1 MKTLIFGAAGQLGH
15 EIMRQGQNLSLE
27 IHGVDLPQTDIT
39 EMAQV
44 NNVFAEYRPELV
56 INAAAYTNVDG
67 AESEPELATAINKD
81 GPANIAR
88 ACAENKIPFIHLS
101 TDYVFDGEKGSPY
114 RETDPVSPIGVYGRS
129 KAEGE
134 SALRSV
140 LTEHIIL
147 RTAWLYGSHG
157 HNFVKTIMN
166 LSREKE
172 AIRVVSDQYGSPTSA
187 ADLAEAILRISDNLQ
202 QHAAVDWGTY
212 HYCGQGIVSWPQFAQ
227 TIVDLCRHKGK
238 VKTRRVD
245 PIKTADYP
253 TRVKRPPYSALDC
266 GLIKKRFGITPK
278 PWQNSLAITIHE
290 LLLSSSSG
298 LRED

>member
-1 MKTLIFGAAGQLGH
+1 MKLLIFGAAGQLGY
-15 EIMRQGQNLSLE
+15 ELMRQAQHRSLE
-27 IHGVDLPQTDIT
+27 AHGVDLPQTNIT

-44 NNVFAEYRPELV
+44 NRVFTEYRPELV

-67 AESEPELATAINKD
+67 AESEPELAMAINRD
-81 GPANIAR
+81 GPANIAW
-88 ACAENKIPFIHLS
+88 ACAENQTPFIHLS
-101 TDYVFDGEKGSPY
+101 TDYVFNGEKGSPY

-129 KAEGE
+129 KAAGE

-157 HNFVKTIMN
+157 HNFVKTIMK
-166 LSREKE
+166 LSREQE

-187 ADLAEAILRISDNLQ
+187 ADLAEAILKISGILQ
-202 QHAAVDWGTY
+202 QHAAVKWGTY
-212 HYCGQGIVSWPQFAQ
+212 HYCGQGIVSWHQFAQ

-245 PIKTADYP
+245 PITTADYP

-266 GLIKKRFGITPK
+266 GLIKKRFGIPTR

-290 LLLSSSSG
+290 LLLSSSG
-298 LRED
+298 LTED